1 MPSRQAQLQEDT
13 AYRVM
18 RLLEHNPDLTQREL
32 AQHLGV
38 SVGGAELTPQGANQA
53 IVNFHSFIKG
63 LRSLQ
68 S

>member
-38 SVGGAELTPQGANQA
+38 GVSVGGLN
-53 IVNFHSFIKG
+53 
-63 LRSLQ
+63 LRLNAQTKRS
-68 S
+68 